1 MVETAPPAKG
11 APIERRRRHRL
22 PETRLVTDPAALPT
36 TATPLTSRP
45 TGPLKGRI
53 RVPGDKSISHRA
65 LMLASLAIGETRIDG
80 LLEGEDVLRTAA
92 AMRALGAGVTHEA
105 DGGWRVAGVG
115 IGGLTEPA
123 DVIDLGNSG
132 TGARLLMGLIAGHD
146 ITAFLTGDASLRRRP
161 MGRVAEPLLRVGA
174 RIVARAGGRLPLAI
188 TGAGEPVPIQYRLP
202 VASAQV
208 KSAVLLAGLNTPGVT
223 SVIEPQPT
231 RDHTERMVRHFGG
244 TVDIEDIEGGGKL
257 VTLTGQPEL
266 RAAALTVPG
275 DPSSAAF
282 AAVAA
287 LLLPGSDITIENI
300 GTNPLRIGLFDTL
313 IEMGADIQFENAR
326 VAGGE
331 PVADLRIRAS
341 RLQGVEVPAERS
353 PRMIDEYPIL
363 AIAAAF
369 ATGRTVMRGLGEL
382 RVKES
387 DRLAAIARGLKSC
400 GVDAE
405 IAGDDLVVVGR
416 AGDVPGGA
424 VIATELD
431 HRPAM
436 AFLVCGMAARA
447 AVAIDDGETINTS
460 FPGFAAL
467 MNGLGGKIAPSQGG
481 TGA

>member
-1 MVETAPPAKG
+1 
-11 APIERRRRHRL
+11 
-22 PETRLVTDPAALPT
+22 VTDPVVLPPIVT
-36 TATPLTSRP
+36 HPTAMPLTSHP
-45 TGPLKGRI
+45 TGPLRGRI

-65 LMLASLAIGETRIDG
+65 LMLASLAVGETRITG

-92 AMRALGAGVTHEA
+92 AVQALGAQVTRDA
-105 DGGWRVAGVG
+105 DGVWRVAGVG
-115 IGGLTEPA
+115 VGGLTEPA
-123 DVIDLGNSG
+123 DLIDLGNSG
-132 TGARLLMGLIAGHD
+132 TGARLLMGMIAGHG

-174 RIVARAGGRLPLAI
+174 RIVAREGGRLPLAI
-188 TGAGEPVPIQYRLP
+188 TGAAEPVPIQYRLP

-208 KSAVLLAGLNTPGVT
+208 KSAVLLAGLNTPGAT
-223 SVIEPQPT
+223 SVVEPQPT

-244 TVDIEDIEGGGKL
+244 TVDVEEIEGGGRL

-287 LLLPGSDITIENI
+287 LLLPGSEVTIENI
-300 GTNPLRIGLFDTL
+300 GTNPLRVGLFDTL
-313 IEMGADIQFENAR
+313 VEMGADIAFENER

-341 RLQGVEVPAERS
+341 RLNGVEVPAERA

-387 DRLAAIARGLKSC
+387 DRLAAIARGLNSC
-400 GVDAE
+400 GVRTE
-405 IAGDDLVVVGR
+405 IEGDDLVVFGC
-416 AGDVPGGA
+416 AGEVPGGT
-424 VIATELD
+424 VITTDLD

-436 AFLVCGMAARA
+436 AFLVCGMAARNP
-447 AVAIDDGETINTS
+447 VGIDDGETINTS

-467 MNGLGGKIAPSQGG
+467 MNGLGGKIAATKDSAAP
-481 TGA
+481 